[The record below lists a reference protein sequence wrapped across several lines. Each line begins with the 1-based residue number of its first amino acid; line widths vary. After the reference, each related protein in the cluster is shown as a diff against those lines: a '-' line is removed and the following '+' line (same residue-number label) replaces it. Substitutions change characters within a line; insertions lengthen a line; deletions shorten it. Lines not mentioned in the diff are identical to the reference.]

1 MRKKIACVT
10 AAILSISLG
19 VSGCGL
25 IPFEQDI
32 PFLSSRAEN
41 AETEKKTEQQTIDE
55 QDADTEKSTEDTQQ
69 DDGLNEGEQTDNE
82 DTEEADEKQEN
93 PMEQAALMAVQYDY
107 DGAIELLKSQPDY
120 ESNTDMQSAVSD
132 YENTKA
138 TCTEYPLEQIT
149 HVFFHTLI
157 KDTARA
163 FDGDSDSNGYNQYMT
178 TIDEFNKIIQSM
190 YDKGYVMVSP
200 HDMAVINEDGTM
212 SRGSIMLPPGKIP
225 FVLSQDDVSYYHY
238 MDGDG
243 FASKLVVDSNGEIKN
258 EYIEDDG
265 SVSTGDYDMVPLIDT
280 FVKEHPDFSY
290 HGHKGIIALTGYNGI
305 LGYRTDIAYKTREN
319 LDSFQQAWF
328 EQHPDFDEA
337 AYNKECEDA
346 KAVADAMKATGW
358 EFASHTWGHINVGQ
372 KSLEGIQTDTEKW
385 LNYVSPLVGGTD
397 VIIFAFGADLGDWT
411 GYTTDNEKFNYLKS
425 QGFDIYC
432 NVDSTQYWVQF
443 GNDVTNGGQYMR
455 QGRRNLD
462 GYRMYYNPEM
472 VEDLFDAKAVFD
484 PARPTP
490 VPPM

>member
-1 MRKKIACVT
+1 MRKRIACVT

-243 FASKLVVDSNGEIKN
+243 FASKLVVDSNGEVKN

-265 SVSTGDYDMVPLIDT
+265 SVSEGKKRKSFSRVIITAVILIVLIGGILVARNVLDSADGGKDTYVDTDDSDALNKGNFGTADNSDKSFAQAMETIREHATTIEDALDSYKREGTEGDRLR
-280 FVKEHPDFSY
+280 F
-290 HGHKGIIALTGYNGI
+290 YNGS
-305 LGYRTDIAYKTREN
+305 GEIAKVLVYPGSSADGVYEEY
-319 LDSFQQAWF
+319 FYWG
-328 EQHPDFDEA
+328 EQMFYTYVWDGDEKQ
-337 AYNKECEDA
+337 YFYYQDGLLIRWIDKEGKVHDKESDND
-346 KAVADAMKATGW
+346 K
-358 EFASHTWGHINVGQ
+358 
-372 KSLEGIQTDTEKW
+372 
-385 LNYVSPLVGGTD
+385 YVE
-397 VIIFAFGADLGDWT
+397 LGD
-411 GYTTDNEKFNYLKS
+411 K
-425 QGFDIYC
+425 
-432 NVDSTQYWVQF
+432 YWSNSV
-443 GNDVTNGGQYMR
+443 
-455 QGRRNLD
+455 
-462 GYRMYYNPEM
+462 
-472 VEDLFDAKAVFD
+472 VELQQ
-484 PARPTP
+484 
-490 VPPM
+490 

>member
-1 MRKKIACVT
+1 MEFKDELRKYTERLENIKDTLQTEEATKMSLIVPFFQLLGYDVFNPLEFCPEYT
-10 AAILSISLG
+10 ADIGIKKGEKVDYAILMGKDPVILIEAKSVNKKLDRHSSQLFRYF
-19 VSGCGL
+19 VST
-25 IPFEQDI
+25 QDI

-243 FASKLVVDSNGEIKN
+243 FASKLVVDSNGEVKN

-265 SVSTGDYDMVPLIDT
+265 SVSTG
-280 FVKEHPDFSY
+280 
-290 HGHKGIIALTGYNGI
+290 
-305 LGYRTDIAYKTREN
+305 
-319 LDSFQQAWF
+319 
-328 EQHPDFDEA
+328 
-337 AYNKECEDA
+337 
-346 KAVADAMKATGW
+346 
-358 EFASHTWGHINVGQ
+358 
-372 KSLEGIQTDTEKW
+372 
-385 LNYVSPLVGGTD
+385 
-397 VIIFAFGADLGDWT
+397 
-411 GYTTDNEKFNYLKS
+411 
-425 QGFDIYC
+425 
-432 NVDSTQYWVQF
+432 VQ
-443 GNDVTNGGQYMR
+443 
-455 QGRRNLD
+455 
-462 GYRMYYNPEM
+462 
-472 VEDLFDAKAVFD
+472 
-484 PARPTP
+484 
-490 VPPM
+490 